1 MREHKEFETILKQRT
16 IGRLLLAGGLALAL
30 IVPQLTATP
39 AQAEAVYDIK
49 EMPRPDIP
57 GLVISPD
64 DPLQNLT
71 ARSAVVIDAGVG
83 GGDLRAQQGRAPLPG
98 EYDEDHDAHPGAR
111 ALRHG

>member
-71 ARSAVVIDAGVG
+71 ARSAVVIDA
-83 GGDLRAQQGRAPLPG
+83 ASG
-98 EYDEDHDAHPGAR
+98 EVIYERNKD
-111 ALRHG
+111 